1 MDMNRIPT
9 MLEIMG
15 IETPEEPAKPRQPD
29 NAPDP
34 EDPMYEVVKVKKTM
48 TPHQARRISSELAL
62 EKSLP
67 WHFEPGTAYHCVSFG
82 DVDSLTYLRVIVK
95 QQRIR
100 YAVISTWCMA
110 YTDIQEIASW
120 VEMGYIQ
127 RIDFFCGEIFR
138 GTYTKEYNELKAFC
152 RKYGCKMSI
161 FRNHS
166 KIMLVYGERFNCVI
180 ESSANVNTNPRT
192 EQTCITLD
200 DGLCDFY
207 LDFFNGIVSFERE
220 FDNVPKWTKDGAQDA
235 QTATRSPE
243 EAMQTGGEKHGE
255 PADAAD

>member
-1 MDMNRIPT
+1 MDKQRIPT
-9 MLEIMG
+9 LLEMMG
-15 IETPEEPAKPRQPD
+15 IAPD
-29 NAPDP
+29 ESKDAPQQTKGQPDP
-34 EDPMYEVVKVKKTM
+34 EDPLYEVVKVKKTM

-67 WHFEPGTAYHCVSFG
+67 WHFEKGMAYHCVSFG

-95 QQRIR
+95 QQRVK
-100 YAVISTWCMA
+100 YAILSTWCMA
-110 YTDIQEIASW
+110 YTDIQEIGTWLEA
-120 VEMGYIQ
+120 GYIN

-138 GTYTKEYNELKAFC
+138 GTYTKEYNELKALC
-152 RKYGCKMSI
+152 RKYNCKMSI

-166 KIMLVYGERFNCVI
+166 KIMVVYGERFNAVI

-207 LDFFNGIVSFERE
+207 LDFFNGIISFERE
-220 FDNVPKWTKDGAQDA
+220 FDNVPKWTPAAPRGSATGRQEGDYHGDGSNAG
-235 QTATRSPE
+235 TADKGS
-243 EAMQTGGEKHGE
+243 
-255 PADAAD
+255 AD

>member
-1 MDMNRIPT
+1 MEMQKIPT
-9 MLEIMG
+9 LFEMMG
-15 IETPEEPAKPRQPD
+15 IESPEAPQPQQAAQQEPD
-29 NAPDP
+29 
-34 EDPMYEVVKVKKTM
+34 DPMYEVVKVKKTM
-48 TPHQARRISSELAL
+48 TPHQARRINSELAL

-110 YTDIQEIASW
+110 LTDIKEIESW
-120 VEMGYIQ
+120 IEAGYIN

-138 GTYTKEYNELKAFC
+138 GTYTKEYNELKAVC
-152 RKYGCKMSI
+152 RRHGCKMSI

-166 KIMLVYGERFNCVI
+166 KIMLVYGERFNAVI

-207 LDFFNGIVSFERE
+207 LDFFNGIKSFERE
-220 FDNVPKWTKDGAQDA
+220 FDNVPIWTNEPGGTAAGDQPEGGADN
-235 QTATRSPE
+235 
-243 EAMQTGGEKHGE
+243 GE
-255 PADAAD
+255 

>member
-1 MDMNRIPT
+1 MENQYIPSI
-9 MLEIMG
+9 LEIMG
-15 IETPEEPAKPRQPD
+15 MDPTETQQPKQKKKDLPEPD
-29 NAPDP
+29 DP
-34 EDPMYEVVKVKKTM
+34 LYEIVKVKKTM
-48 TPHQARRISSELAL
+48 TIHQARRINSELAL

-67 WHFEPGTAYHCVSFG
+67 WHFEQGTSYHCVSFG

-110 YTDIQEIASW
+110 LEDIKEIASW
-120 VEMGYIQ
+120 LEAGYIE

-138 GTYTKEYNELKAFC
+138 GTYTKEYNEMKELC

-166 KIMLVYGERFNCVI
+166 KIMLVYGERFNAVI

-207 LDFFNGIVSFERE
+207 LEFFNGIISFERE
-220 FDNVPKWTKDGAQDA
+220 FDHVEKWTDY
-235 QTATRSPE
+235 ATGQRS
-243 EAMQTGGEKHGE
+243 EKGQE
-255 PADAAD
+255 SQKRAETPV

>member
-1 MDMNRIPT
+1 MEERYIPT
-9 MLEIMG
+9 ILEIMG
-15 IETPEEPAKPRQPD
+15 IAPEEAQQPKQKKRD
-29 NAPDP
+29 LPEQDDP
-34 EDPMYEVVKVKKTM
+34 LYEIVKVKKTM
-48 TPHQARRISSELAL
+48 TIHQARRINSELAL

-67 WHFEPGTAYHCVSFG
+67 WHFEPGVSYHCVSFG

-110 YTDIQEIASW
+110 LEDIKEIASW
-120 VEMGYIQ
+120 LEAGYIQ

-138 GTYTKEYNELKAFC
+138 GTYTKEYNEMKELC
-152 RKYGCKMSI
+152 REYGCKMSI

-166 KIMLVYGERFNCVI
+166 KVMLVYGERFNAVI

-200 DGLCDFY
+200 DELCDFY
-207 LDFFNGIVSFERE
+207 LEFFNGIISFERE
-220 FDNVPKWTKDGAQDA
+220 FDHVEKWTDY
-235 QTATRSPE
+235 ATGHGS
-243 EAMQTGGEKHGE
+243 EKGQE
-255 PADAAD
+255 SNKRTKTPV

>member
-1 MDMNRIPT
+1 MDNQHIPSI
-9 MLEIMG
+9 LEIMG
-15 IETPEEPAKPRQPD
+15 IDPQEAQLPKQKKKDLPEPD
-29 NAPDP
+29 DP
-34 EDPMYEVVKVKKTM
+34 LYEIVKVKKTM
-48 TPHQARRISSELAL
+48 TIHQARRINSELAL

-67 WHFEPGTAYHCVSFG
+67 WHFEPGVSYHCVSFG

-110 YTDIQEIASW
+110 LEDIKEIASW
-120 VEMGYIQ
+120 LEAGYIQ

-138 GTYTKEYNELKAFC
+138 GTYTKEYNEMKEFC

-166 KIMLVYGERFNCVI
+166 KIMLVYGERFNAAI

-207 LDFFNGIVSFERE
+207 LEFFNGIISFERE
-220 FDNVPKWTKDGAQDA
+220 FDHVEKWTDY
-235 QTATRSPE
+235 ATGHGS
-243 EAMQTGGEKHGE
+243 EKGQE
-255 PADAAD
+255 SIKRAETPV